1 MAHRFDNFDDA
12 FEEWSGWFASLKTLY
27 ATAGSQLF
35 AAYDGCPDPV
45 DRYHF
50 YRMYAAIQTMRN
62 MFVTL
67 TNLTQSTWDRSSL
80 YESVYWANKD
90 ASADYELT
98 LINMIQAYIDAHDD
112 HRSAHRLLLDAYQA
126 SMYDKPFDKEYHAGW
141 IQRFRSWA

>member
-12 FEEWSGWFASLKTLY
+12 FEEWSGYFASLKTLY

-50 YRMYAAIQTMRN
+50 YQMYAAIQTMRN

-67 TNLTQSTWDRSSL
+67 TNLTSATWDRSSL
-80 YESVYWANKD
+80 FESMYWGNKD
-90 ASADYELT
+90 VAAADVTMGAMTSA
-98 LINMIQAYIDAHDD
+98 MITATDDEYKYFIGLIDAF
-112 HRSAHRLLLDAYQA
+112 RVGLWN
-126 SMYDKPFDKEYHAGW
+126 KPFNAEYFAALARG
-141 IQRFRSWA
+141 FEGGF